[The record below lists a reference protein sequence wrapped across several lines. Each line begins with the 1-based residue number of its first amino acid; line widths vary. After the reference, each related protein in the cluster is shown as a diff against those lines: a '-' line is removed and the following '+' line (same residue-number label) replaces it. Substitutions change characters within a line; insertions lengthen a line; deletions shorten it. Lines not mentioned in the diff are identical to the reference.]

1 MTMEERYETEYVFKY
16 WLNFNNVLTDFI
28 INIIICLLI
37 ALAVTIIGPIK
48 DFLTNFV
55 LVQSIG
61 ITGSLTV
68 FFSLLI
74 FRPRSWTLFLFIA
87 GVAICCSVFIG
98 LQISIFILQYF
109 LNTSL
114 DLWTH
119 NLGLQAVIAGIIFS
133 FIDLYFFI
141 TKITTRYHNTMIE
154 QEKIRRTAMEKE
166 YLAANLKMLQA
177 QIEPHFLFNTLS
189 NILSLIDTS
198 PHKGKSMLLDLTNYL
213 RTSLSRTLPEKT
225 TLSQEISMIKA
236 YLDIQKIRMDDRLTY
251 TIDVPDNLR
260 QKSFPPML
268 LQPLVEN
275 ALKHGLEP
283 KVEGGE
289 IIIRA
294 IEENNV
300 LKIDVAD
307 TGLGFSDLDK
317 PGLGIANVRER
328 LHLLF
333 GEKGRLIIEENDPC
347 GVRAI
352 IEVPIND
359 I

>member
-1 MTMEERYETEYVFKY
+1 MEHQYE
-16 WLNFNNVLTDFI
+16 TDFI
-28 INIIICLLI
+28 FEYWLKFKNILIESVIICAINTLL
-37 ALAVTIIGPIK
+37 ALAAAIIGPFK
-48 DFLTNFV
+48 NFLPNFI
-55 LVQSIG
+55 LAHSMG
-61 ITGSLTV
+61 ITASLAV
-68 FFSLLI
+68 LFSLLI
-74 FRPRSWTLFLFIA
+74 FRPRTWKLFL
-87 GVAICCSVFIG
+87 
-98 LQISIFILQYF
+98 L
-109 LNTSL
+109 
-114 DLWTH
+114 
-119 NLGLQAVIAGIIFS
+119 IAGIDICFGLFVGLNIGFFILWHFFNITLNWHTQNVGIQAMIVGIFAS
-133 FIDLYFFI
+133 SAILYFLI
-141 TKITTRYHNTMIE
+141 SKIRLRYRNEMIE

-251 TIDVPDNLR
+251 TIDVPDSLR

-289 IIIRA
+289 IMIRA